1 MVKDKKSVKS
11 KLSLSERVLI
21 DKFVLVFG
29 AMIAVDRGVI
39 NLRDYIS
46 YRENSMLCKRRYI
59 SPAVKYHIWKNSP
72 TKYRKFNDAL
82 FAFGLD
88 VGLTKGY
95 ISLLDFDIYRDSLD
109 VYMCDLRE
117 AKIELENS
125 GSETSDTDVGE
136 WFIQMQSRQEDLE
149 CEKCPEVIV
158 VTDCT
163 MIPDISPPISDEPF
177 LS

>member
-1 MVKDKKSVKS
+1 MVKDKKSPKS
-11 KLSLSERVLI
+11 ELSLSKRVLI

-29 AMIAVDRGVI
+29 AMLAVDRGVI

-59 SPAVKYHIWKNSP
+59 SPAIKYYIWKNSP

-88 VGLTKGY
+88 TGLAKGY

-117 AKIELENS
+117 AKID
-125 GSETSDTDVGE
+125 SESSDSDCSDTDVGE
-136 WFIQMQSRQEDLE
+136 WFVEKQNQAFPK
-149 CEKCPEVIV
+149 CEECPEVIV
-158 VTDCT
+158 VTECS
-163 MIPDISPPISDEPF
+163 MIPDISQPTLDGPF